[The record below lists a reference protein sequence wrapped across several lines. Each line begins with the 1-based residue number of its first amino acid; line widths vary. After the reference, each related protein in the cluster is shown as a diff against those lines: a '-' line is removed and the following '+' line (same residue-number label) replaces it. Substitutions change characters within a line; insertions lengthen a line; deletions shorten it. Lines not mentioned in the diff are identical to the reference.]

1 MADAIIDVV
10 IVGAGCAGLQ
20 AAVHA
25 VRKKA
30 SVLVLGKPE
39 KSSIARAHVENYLC
53 VDGVS
58 DGIDMLRV
66 GVAQI
71 TRFGAELW
79 EEDVLH
85 IEQRDALF
93 AVKVE

>member
-1 MADAIIDVV
+1 MTDNIIDVV

-58 DGIDMLRV
+58 
-66 GVAQI
+66 
-71 TRFGAELW
+71 
-79 EEDVLH
+79 
-85 IEQRDALF
+85 
-93 AVKVE
+93 